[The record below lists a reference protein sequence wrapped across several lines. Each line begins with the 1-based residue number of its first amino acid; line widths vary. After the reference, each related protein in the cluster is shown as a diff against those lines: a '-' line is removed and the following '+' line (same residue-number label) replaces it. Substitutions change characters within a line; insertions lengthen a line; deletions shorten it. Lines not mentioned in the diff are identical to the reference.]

1 MKYTAIILM
10 ACLVLCSGCA
20 SYSNSL
26 RTVQRQSNLASFLFS
41 GNQPQTPAQ
50 KAPLHLPAKV
60 GIAFVPGDPA
70 SSNLPET
77 TKKEV
82 IEAVRSQ
89 LAKHTKYVAG
99 AQAIPSVYLAPR
111 GGVQNLEQVA
121 QQFGVDVIVILGAN
135 QFQKHERN
143 SLAALLDVTIIG
155 QYLIPGNTVDT
166 ATALEAA
173 VYHVPSRALIF
184 RTDGTSQKRSRSTD
198 YGSSQAAQ
206 NDAVSSIL
214 DASKKLVVS
223 IGEALVGFEKF
234 DAATAQ
240 EIQPLPASS
249 TPNIPEQKNYWDTA
263 NKYRSSGGGS
273 FDLLWLALT
282 GAGLVCAA
290 HTRKQH

>member
-10 ACLVLCSGCA
+10 ACFVFCSGCA
-20 SYSNSL
+20 SYNSGL
-26 RTVQRQSNLASFLFS
+26 RTVQKQSNLASFLFS
-41 GNQPQTPAQ
+41 GNQPQAPAQ
-50 KAPLHLPAKV
+50 KAPLQLPAKV

-70 SSNLPET
+70 SSNLPDT

-99 AQAIPSVYLAPR
+99 AQSIPSIYLTPS

-135 QFQKHERN
+135 QLQKHERN
-143 SLAALLDVTIIG
+143 SLAAFLDVTIIG

-166 ATALEAA
+166 ATVLEAA

-184 RTDGTSQKRSRSTD
+184 RTDGANQKTSRSTR
-198 YGSSQAAQ
+198 YGSSQTAQ
-206 NDAVSSIL
+206 NDSASSIL

-223 IGEALVGFEKF
+223 IGEALVGFEEF

-240 EIQPLPASS
+240 EIQPLS
-249 TPNIPEQKNYWDTA
+249 TSAPNTVTEQKNYWDKA
-263 NKYRSSGGGS
+263 NTYRSTGGGS
-273 FDLLWLALT
+273 FDLIWIGLT
-282 GAGLVCAA
+282 GAGLICAA
-290 HTRKQH
+290 TIRRQH

>member
-1 MKYTAIILM
+1 MKYTTIILM
-10 ACLVLCSGCA
+10 AYLLLCSGCA
-20 SYSNSL
+20 SYNNSL

-41 GNQPQTPAQ
+41 GNTPQAPAQ

-60 GIAFVPGDPA
+60 GVAFVPGDPA
-70 SSNLPET
+70 SSNIPET

-99 AQAIPSVYLAPR
+99 AQAIPSIYLTPR

-166 ATALEAA
+166 ATVLEAA
-173 VYHVPSRALIF
+173 VYHVPSRAMIF
-184 RTDGTSQKRSRSTD
+184 RTDGANQKKSHATQ
-198 YGSSQAAQ
+198 YGSSQTAQ
-206 NDAVSSIL
+206 NDAASSIL

-234 DAATAQ
+234 DAATTQ

-249 TPNIPEQKNYWDTA
+249 TTNVSEQKNYWDKA
-263 NKYRSSGGGS
+263 NKYRSTGGGS

-282 GAGLVCAA
+282 GAGLVCAV

>member
-1 MKYTAIILM
+1 MKPLLIILLI
-10 ACLVLCSGCA
+10 CLSLCPGCA
-20 SYSNSL
+20 YSDSV
-26 RTVQRQSNLASFLFS
+26 RTVQRQSDLASFLFS
-41 GNQPQTPAQ
+41 GKQPQAPAQ
-50 KAPLHLPAKV
+50 KAPLQLPARV
-60 GIAFVPGDPA
+60 GVAFVPGDPA

-82 IEAVRSQ
+82 IETVRSQ

-99 AQAIPSVYLAPR
+99 AQAIPSIYLMPR

-135 QFQKHERN
+135 QFQQHERN
-143 SLAALLDVTIIG
+143 ALAAFLDVTIIG

-166 ATALEAA
+166 ATVLEAA

-184 RTDGTSQKRSRSTD
+184 RTDGANKKKSRSTD
-198 YGSSQAAQ
+198 YGSSQTAQ
-206 NDAVSSIL
+206 NDAVNSTL

-240 EIQPLPASS
+240 EIQPLATS
-249 TPNIPEQKNYWDTA
+249 TPQTVHEQKDYWDKA
-263 NKYRSSGGGS
+263 NRYRSSGGGS
-273 FDLLWLALT
+273 FDLIWVALT
-282 GAGLVCAA
+282 GAGLLCAA
-290 HTRKQH
+290 RIRRQR

>member
-1 MKYTAIILM
+1 MKYPAIILV
-10 ACLVLCSGCA
+10 ACFVFCSGCA
-20 SYSNSL
+20 SYNSGL
-26 RTVQRQSNLASFLFS
+26 RTVQKQSNLASFLFS
-41 GNQPQTPAQ
+41 CNQPQTPAQ
-50 KAPLHLPAKV
+50 KAPLQLPARV
-60 GIAFVPGDPA
+60 GVAFVPGDPA

-82 IEAVRSQ
+82 IETVRAQ

-99 AQAIPSVYLAPR
+99 AQAIPSIYLTPR

-166 ATALEAA
+166 ATVLEAA

-184 RTDGTSQKRSRSTD
+184 RTDGANKKRSRSTR
-198 YGSSQAAQ
+198 YGSSQTAQ
-206 NDAVSSIL
+206 NDAADSIL

-240 EIQPLPASS
+240 EIQPLPTSA
-249 TPNIPEQKNYWDTA
+249 TNTVNEQKNYWDKA
-263 NKYRSSGGGS
+263 NRYRSSGGGS
-273 FDLLWLALT
+273 FDLIWIALT
-282 GAGLVCAA
+282 GAGLLCAA
-290 HTRKQH
+290 RIRRQH

>member
-10 ACLVLCSGCA
+10 ACFVFCSGCA
-20 SYSNSL
+20 SYNNGL
-26 RTVQRQSNLASFLFS
+26 RTVQKQSNLASFLFS
-41 GNQPQTPAQ
+41 GNQPQAPAQ
-50 KAPLHLPAKV
+50 KAPLLLPAKV

-70 SSNLPET
+70 SSNLPDT

-99 AQAIPSVYLAPR
+99 AQSIPSIYLTPR

-143 SLAALLDVTIIG
+143 SLAAFLDVTIIG

-166 ATALEAA
+166 ATVLEAA

-184 RTDGTSQKRSRSTD
+184 RTDGANQMTSRSTH
-198 YGSSQAAQ
+198 YGSSQTAQ
-206 NDAVSSIL
+206 NAAASSIL

-240 EIQPLPASS
+240 EIQPLS
-249 TPNIPEQKNYWDTA
+249 TSAPNTVTEQKNYWDKA
-263 NKYRSSGGGS
+263 NKYRSTGGGS
-273 FDLLWLALT
+273 FDLIWIGLT
-282 GAGLVCAA
+282 GAGLICAA
-290 HTRKQH
+290 TIRRQR

>member
-10 ACLVLCSGCA
+10 ACFVFCSGCA
-20 SYSNSL
+20 SYNNGI
-26 RTVQRQSNLASFLFS
+26 RTVQKQSNLASFLFS
-41 GNQPQTPAQ
+41 GNAPQAPAQ
-50 KAPLHLPAKV
+50 KAPLILPAKV

-99 AQAIPSVYLAPR
+99 AQAIPSIYLTPR
-111 GGVQNLEQVA
+111 GGVQNLKQVA

-143 SLAALLDVTIIG
+143 SLAAFLDVTIIG

-166 ATALEAA
+166 ATVLEAA

-184 RTDGTSQKRSRSTD
+184 RTDGANQKRSHSTR
-198 YGSSQAAQ
+198 YGSSQTAQ
-206 NDAVSSIL
+206 NDAASSIL
-214 DASKKLVVS
+214 DASKKLVLS
-223 IGEALVGFEKF
+223 IGEALIGFEKF

-240 EIQPLPASS
+240 EIQPLS
-249 TPNIPEQKNYWDTA
+249 TSAPNTISEQKNYWDKA
-263 NKYRSSGGGS
+263 NKYRSTGGGS
-273 FDLLWLALT
+273 FDLIWIGLT

-290 HTRKQH
+290 AIHRQR

>member
-1 MKYTAIILM
+1 MKYSAIILM
-10 ACLVLCSGCA
+10 ACLLLCSGCA
-20 SYSNSL
+20 SYNNSL

-41 GNQPQTPAQ
+41 GNAPQAPAQ

-70 SSNLPET
+70 SSNIPET
-77 TKKEV
+77 TQKEV

-99 AQAIPSVYLAPR
+99 AQAIPSIYLTPR

-166 ATALEAA
+166 ATVLEAA

-184 RTDGTSQKRSRSTD
+184 RTDGASQKRSRSTD
-198 YGSSQAAQ
+198 YGSSQTAQ

-223 IGEALVGFEKF
+223 IGEALIGFEKF

-249 TPNIPEQKNYWDTA
+249 TTNVSEQKNYWDKA
-263 NKYRSSGGGS
+263 NRYRSTGGGS

-282 GAGLVCAA
+282 GAGLVCAL
-290 HTRKQH
+290 HTPKQH

>member
-1 MKYTAIILM
+1 MKYSAIILTI
-10 ACLVLCSGCA
+10 CLFLCSGCA
-20 SYSNSL
+20 SYNNNL

-41 GNQPQTPAQ
+41 GNTPQAPAQ

-60 GIAFVPGDPA
+60 GVAFVPGDPA
-70 SSNLPET
+70 SSNIPET

-99 AQAIPSVYLAPR
+99 AQAIPSIYLTPR

-166 ATALEAA
+166 ATVLEAA
-173 VYHVPSRALIF
+173 VYHVPSRAMIF
-184 RTDGTSQKRSRSTD
+184 RTDGANQKKSHATQ
-198 YGSSQAAQ
+198 YGSSQTAQ
-206 NDAVSSIL
+206 NDAASSIL
-214 DASKKLVVS
+214 GASKKLVVS

-234 DAATAQ
+234 DAATTQ

-249 TPNIPEQKNYWDTA
+249 TTNVSEQKNYWDKAT
-263 NKYRSSGGGS
+263 KYRSTGGGS

-282 GAGLVCAA
+282 GAGLVCAV